1 MIYLDNSATTG
12 KKPYMVKKAV
22 LRELEESANPGR
34 SSHFLGLQALNK
46 IYETREEL
54 SRLFKINEPENFI
67 LTPNATYALNF
78 AIKGL
83 LKPFDH
89 CITTTM
95 EHNSVIRP
103 LHSLKNVDTT
113 FVKGDKFGYISPSQI
128 TEKIRHNTKLIIINH
143 SSNVN
148 GIIQDIKK
156 TAELVK
162 PYNIPILIDASQSA
176 GIIDVNWSDF
186 SLIAFAGHKSLYGP
200 QGTGGLY
207 VNPKLNL
214 NTIIEGGTGSNS
226 KEKTNPKDYPE
237 KLESGTLNTP
247 GFAGLTEGIKFVLE
261 HGISNIR
268 EYEHYLL
275 SHLLSALSDMNKIT
289 LYSPF
294 NVELLSN
301 LISFNIDGMDS
312 TMVADILNREYN
324 IAVRPGYHCAYMA
337 HETLGSEKTGSV
349 RVSVSYFNKLSE
361 IKYLIDAINKI
372 SKRGC

>member
-34 SSHFLGLQALNK
+34 SSHFLGLRALNK
-46 IYETREEL
+46 IYETREQL
-54 SRLFKINEPENFI
+54 SRLFKIEEPQNFV

-103 LHSLKNVDTT
+103 LHSLKNVDVS
-113 FVKGDKFGYISPSQI
+113 FIKGDKFGYLSPAQI

-148 GIIQDIKK
+148 GIVQDIEKIS
-156 TAELVK
+156 ELVK

-176 GIIDVNWSDF
+176 GIIDINWNKF
-186 SLIAFAGHKSLYGP
+186 PLIAFAGHKSLYGP

-207 VNPKLNL
+207 INPKINL
-214 NTIIEGGTGSNS
+214 QTIIEGGTGSNS
-226 KEKTNPKDYPE
+226 KEKINPGEYPE

-247 GFAGLTEGIKFVLE
+247 GFSGLTEGIKFVLE

-268 EYEHYLL
+268 EYEHYLI
-275 SHLLSALSDMNKIT
+275 SHLLSSLSNMKNIT

-301 LISFNIDGMDS
+301 LISFNINGMDS
-312 TMVADILNREYN
+312 SLVADILNREYN

-337 HETLGSEKTGSV
+337 HETLGSTEMGSV

-361 IKYLIDAINKI
+361 IRYLIDAINKI
-372 SKRGC
+372 SKSRS

>member
-12 KKPYMVKKAV
+12 KKPYMVKKAI
-22 LRELEESANPGR
+22 LQELEESANPGR
-34 SSHFLGLQALNK
+34 SSHFSGLRALNK
-46 IYETREEL
+46 IYEAREQL

-103 LHSLKNVDTT
+103 LNSLKNVDISY
-113 FVKGDKFGYISPSQI
+113 VKGDTSGYISPSLI
-128 TEKIRHNTKLIIINH
+128 SEKIKSNTKLIIINH

-148 GIIQDIKK
+148 GIVQDIKK
-156 TAELVK
+156 IAELVK
-162 PYNIPILIDASQSA
+162 AYNIPILIDASQSA
-176 GIIDVNWSDF
+176 GIIDTDWSSF
-186 SLIAFAGHKSLYGP
+186 SMIAFAGHKSLYGP

-207 VNPKLNL
+207 VNSKINL
-214 NTIIEGGTGSNS
+214 NTIVEGGTGSNS
-226 KEKTNPKDYPE
+226 KDKKNPEEYPDR
-237 KLESGTLNTP
+237 LESGTLNTP
-247 GFAGLTEGIKFVLE
+247 GFSGLTEGIKFVLE
-261 HGISNIR
+261 HGISNIK
-268 EYEHYLL
+268 EYEHYLI
-275 SHLLSALSDMNKIT
+275 SHLLSSLSNMKNIT

-294 NVELLSN
+294 DVKLLSN
-301 LISFNIDGMDS
+301 LISFNINGMES
-312 TMVADILNREYN
+312 SLVADILNREYN

-337 HETLGSEKTGSV
+337 HETLGSSETGSV

-372 SKRGC
+372 SKNRS